1 VTEPETARRDPAL
14 IRWIADRSV
23 RAKLFTLTGI
33 ACVAVGL
40 VCWVGFGALKQNV
53 EAAHRLQQLTALTRV
68 ALAADQAHDAI
79 RGDVLSALLAGD
91 QAQIDAA
98 QAELASHS
106 TVMRDGVTTFQRTGI
121 PSNVRAAADQAAP
134 LIDTFLQQ
142 AATTID
148 GVEPGSRMAVP
159 ASFNRSFGEV
169 EAALPGVA
177 DALESN
183 AARAAVAVRSQ
194 ERAANRGLL
203 LAALTAGM
211 LMLGLCWLAMRAILT
226 PMAAVVRVCEG
237 LATFDLTRT
246 SGLDSKDEFGRMA
259 TLIDQGTGALRTML
273 ANLGRTAAAL
283 SQASGE
289 LCLVSGE
296 LETGSRAAAH
306 RAVEAMASASQVDAS
321 VQNIRSGADQMAMA
335 VTEIASNAGMAA
347 GVAQESVEIAEAAD
361 RQIAQLAQASGEIDG
376 VVQLISSIAEQT
388 NLLALNATIEAARA
402 GEAGKGF
409 AVVASE
415 VKELAQETARATG
428 DITAKISSIQ
438 AMSTGATDAVTRIRE
453 VIGQMNEYSITI
465 AAAVE
470 QQSVTTQEM
479 NSSVGQ
485 AATGSSAVSHLVG
498 AVSEVAG
505 AASDSARASKAASAD
520 LARYSE
526 QLGSLISRFSY

>member
-1 VTEPETARRDPAL
+1 MTEPDTARRGAAPT
-14 IRWIADRSV
+14 RWVADRSV
-23 RAKLFTLTGI
+23 RVKLFTLTGI
-33 ACVAVGL
+33 ACIAVGL
-40 VCWVGFGALKQNV
+40 ASWVGLGALKQDV
-53 EAAHRLQQLTALTRV
+53 EAANHLQRLTELTRI
-68 ALAADQAHDAI
+68 ALATDQAYDAI
-79 RGDVLSALLAGD
+79 RSDVLSALLADD
-91 QAQIDAA
+91 QAQIDAIKA
-98 QAELASHS
+98 RLASRS
-106 TVMRDGVTTFQRTGI
+106 SVLRDGVATFRQAGI
-121 PSNVRAAADQAAP
+121 PADARAAADQVAP
-134 LIDTFLQQ
+134 LVDPYLQL

-148 GVEPGSRMAVP
+148 GGEPGSRRAVP
-159 ASFNRSFGEV
+159 TSFTRSFAEGDAV
-169 EAALPGVA
+169 LPGIA
-177 DALESN
+177 DAL
-183 AARAAVAVRSQ
+183 AADAASAAVAVRSQ
-194 ERAANRGLL
+194 ERAAGRRLMLAGLV
-203 LAALTAGM
+203 TGV

-226 PMAAVVRVCEG
+226 PLAAVVRVCEG
-237 LATFDLTRT
+237 LASFDLTRT
-246 SGLDSKDEFGRMA
+246 SGLNSRDEFGRIA
-259 TLIDQGTGALRTML
+259 GLIDQGTGALRTML
-273 ANLGRTAAAL
+273 ISIGSTASSL

-289 LCLVSGE
+289 LCLVSAE

-306 RAVEAMASASQVDAS
+306 RAIEAMASASQVDAS

-335 VTEIASNAGMAA
+335 VTEIAGNAGMAA

-438 AMSTGATDAVTRIRE
+438 AMSTSATNAVARIRE

-470 QQSVTTQEM
+470 QQSATTQEM

-498 AVSEVAG
+498 AVSEVAE

-526 QLGSLISRFSY
+526 QLGSLIGRFSY